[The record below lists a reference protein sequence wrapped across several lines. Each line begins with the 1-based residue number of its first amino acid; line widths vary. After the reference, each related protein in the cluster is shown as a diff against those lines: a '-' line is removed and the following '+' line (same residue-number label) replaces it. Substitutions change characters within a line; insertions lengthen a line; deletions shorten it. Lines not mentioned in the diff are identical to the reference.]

1 MVFPRILT
9 SPRRADAI
17 LALILVGVCVGLFH
31 APSGFEDRLP
41 AATYVARARVLS
53 VDDSGVRRAAL
64 LKYGH
69 QDLEVQILG
78 GPFADR
84 VTRASNQL
92 LGKLELD
99 EMYSQG
105 AVVLVEFTLKD
116 DEIWNAVARG
126 YYRIGTELVLLG
138 LFVLLVIGFGG
149 WIGVKAIV
157 SFAFTALMIWKV
169 MIPSF
174 LKGYDPIL
182 IGLGVVILLTGAVCF
197 LIGGLNRKGL
207 ATFLGAFLGLV
218 TTWLLATVFL
228 RYFRLHGAVRPFAEM
243 LLYSGFPHLDLT
255 KIFVAGVFTASAGAV
270 MDLAM
275 DISAAT
281 YEVARRKPNISFREL
296 LASAMAVGRAVIGT
310 MTTTLLLAYSGGYV
324 TMLMVFMARGVPL
337 PNVFNLHMVS
347 AEVLNTLAGSFG
359 LVTVAPFTALVSALL
374 FRNVGV
380 RTPQRAEHA
389 DAAS

>member
-1 MVFPRILT
+1 MVFLRILT

-17 LALILVGVCVGLFH
+17 LALILVGVCVGLFR

-69 QDLEVQILG
+69 QDLEVRILG
-78 GPFADR
+78 GPFAGR
-84 VTRASNQL
+84 VTRAYNQL

-105 AVVLVEFTLKD
+105 AAVLVEFTLKD
-116 DEIWNAVARG
+116 GEIWNAVARG
-126 YYRIGTELVLLG
+126 HYRIGTELVLLG

-157 SFAFTALMIWKV
+157 SFAFTGLMIWKV

-182 IGLGVVILLTGAVCF
+182 IGLGVVTLLTGAVCF

-207 ATFLGAFLGLV
+207 ATFLGAFLGLI
-218 TTWLLATVFL
+218 TTWLLATIFL

-255 KIFVAGVFTASAGAV
+255 KIFLAGVFTASAGAV

-324 TMLMVFMARGVPL
+324 TMLMVFMGRGVPL

-389 DAAS
+389 DSRS